1 VEDEEWRQGRWGET
15 KGEGKAFPERRERRR
30 G

>member
-1 VEDEEWRQGRWGET
+1 VEDEEWRRGRWGET